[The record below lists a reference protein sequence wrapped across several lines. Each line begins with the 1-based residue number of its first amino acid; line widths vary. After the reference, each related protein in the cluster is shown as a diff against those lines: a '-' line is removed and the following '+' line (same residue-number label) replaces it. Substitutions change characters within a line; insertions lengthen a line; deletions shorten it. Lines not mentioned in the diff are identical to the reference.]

1 MLYLG
6 IDLHGKQFTV
16 CLRDDAGSVA
26 MRRQVTTFTD
36 ASAINENRYRLT
48 IATEVA
54 TGSRI
59 AKVHRARGPLE
70 LPLEQPKSV
79 NEGEDVENPK
89 DERAPVQRFLNTGL
103 ELRLVPREVKSLSV
117 TPGSVRLSGHAGT
130 PARRR

>member
-26 MRRQVTTFTD
+26 MRRQVTTSTD

-59 AKVHRARGPLE
+59 ASDHGVAVIDVDLKFDDAGNSRASHCSAFVPGSMIRGATDDRRLLISAIRARTSCPTA
-70 LPLEQPKSV
+70 S
-79 NEGEDVENPK
+79 DICC
-89 DERAPVQRFLNTGL
+89 RTRRT
-103 ELRLVPREVKSLSV
+103 SL
-117 TPGSVRLSGHAGT
+117 
-130 PARRR
+130 